1 MRSIV
6 AAVEDAQQRGEAVS
20 LVEELRS
27 GGRNVGMTHQERV
40 EYVTALMEV
49 EDQRRTA
56 RAHRMVNQILEGL
69 GGVEGFGTV
78 AADSSSPGP
87 REIGLAQ
94 AVAEQQRAE

>member
-27 GGRNVGMTHQERV
+27 GGRNVGMTHRERV

-69 GGVEGFGTV
+69 GGVEGF
-78 AADSSSPGP
+78 
-87 REIGLAQ
+87 
-94 AVAEQQRAE
+94 